1 MITKENYQRIRKILK
16 GSLHAGIMIL
26 AINLRAVSIIR
37 YGAGIDLR
45 KNEIEA
51 IDRKT
56 RKLLMICRS
65 LHPRSDIDRLYCKRK
80 NGAKGLISVEECVR
94 IEKKSLG
101 FYLKEQEHKLLTEVV
116 WEGVILDNE

>member
-1 MITKENYQRIRKILK
+1 MITKEDYRRIRKILK
-16 GSLHAGIMIL
+16 ASLHAGIIIQ

-51 IDRKT
+51 INRET

-65 LHPRSDIDRLYCKRK
+65 LYPKSDIDRLYCKWK
-80 NGAKGLISVEECVR
+80 TVER
-94 IEKKSLG
+94 G
-101 FYLKEQEHKLLTEVV
+101 
-116 WEGVILDNE
+116 